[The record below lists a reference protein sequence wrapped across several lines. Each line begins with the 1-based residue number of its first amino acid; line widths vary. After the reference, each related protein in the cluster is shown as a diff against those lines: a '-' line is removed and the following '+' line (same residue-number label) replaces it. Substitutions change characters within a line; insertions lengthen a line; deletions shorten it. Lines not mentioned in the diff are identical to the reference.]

1 MKNSTAWEIL
11 AERETAALGKLSQR
25 KRSLSLEKEHLEKRI
40 KDIDKYILE
49 YTSGMNE
56 ETGMDWSMQKINS
69 NMRMVTQLASGRKEL
84 EKIYK
89 ECQLALKLVTSGII
103 KHQEE
108 LLKFNKVR
116 ANKKFQVDLKE
127 KTIENKELD
136 SLALSN
142 FISGQR

>member
-25 KRSLSLEKEHLEKRI
+25 KRSLSLEKEALEKRI
-40 KDIDKYILE
+40 KDIDRYILE
-49 YTSGMNE
+49 YTSGMKE
-56 ETGMDWSMQKINS
+56 EAEMDWSMQKVNN

-84 EKIYK
+84 EKIHT
-89 ECQLALKLVTSGII
+89 ECQLALKMVTSGIM

-116 ANKKFQVDLKE
+116 ANKKFQMDLEE
-127 KTIENKELD
+127 KSNENKELD
-136 SLALSN
+136 NIALTN

>member
-11 AERETAALGKLSQR
+11 AERETAALGRLSQR

-40 KDIDKYILE
+40 KDIDRYILE
-49 YTSGMNE
+49 YTSGMKG
-56 ETGMDWSMQKINS
+56 ETELDWSMQKINS
-69 NMRMVTQLASGRKEL
+69 NMKMVTQLASGRKEL

-89 ECQLALKLVTSGII
+89 ECQMALKMVTSGIM

-116 ANKKFQVDLKE
+116 ANKKFQMDLEE
-127 KTIENKELD
+127 KSIENKELD
-136 SLALSN
+136 SIALNS
-142 FISGQR
+142 FISDQR

>member
-56 ETGMDWSMQKINS
+56 ETGMDWSIQKINS

-89 ECQLALKLVTSGII
+89 ECQLALQMVTSGIM

>member
-25 KRSLSLEKEHLEKRI
+25 KRSLSLEKEALEKRI
-40 KDIDKYILE
+40 KDIDRYILE
-49 YTSGMNE
+49 YTSGMKE
-56 ETGMDWSMQKINS
+56 EAEMDWSMQKVNN

-84 EKIYK
+84 EKIHT
-89 ECQLALKLVTSGII
+89 ECQLALKMVTSGIM

-116 ANKKFQVDLKE
+116 ANKKFQMDLEE
-127 KTIENKELD
+127 KSIENKELD
-136 SLALSN
+136 NIALTN

>member
-40 KDIDKYILE
+40 KDIDRYILE
-49 YTSGMNE
+49 YTSGMKE
-56 ETGMDWSMQKINS
+56 ETEMDWSMQKINS
-69 NMRMVTQLASGRKEL
+69 NMKMVTQLASGRKEL
-84 EKIYK
+84 EKIHK
-89 ECQLALKLVTSGII
+89 ECQLALKVVTSGIM

-116 ANKKFQVDLKE
+116 ENKRHQMDLKE

-136 SLALSN
+136 SLALNN

>member
-89 ECQLALKLVTSGII
+89 ECQLALQMVTSGIM

>member
-56 ETGMDWSMQKINS
+56 EIGMDWSMQKINS

-89 ECQLALKLVTSGII
+89 ECQLALQMVTSGIM